1 MISQISPTLHKA
13 SVEVRP
19 SDLLLQKGSWVRFSS
34 MFPGSHKWAGGKTFE
49 VSQEPIIVPYLLSY
63 IIPEDDYKDVDL
75 SNSTT
80 GEKLYPESEN
90 VLYQIAVGFKPGD
103 YLVHLYVPK
112 DTYVYPLG
120 DSSMYPDVSHVKK
133 RYLGAKTHRE
143 SPDTAPLLN
152 LYAIKDMP
160 AFFMRFYTIADAV
173 AFEKCTAQ
181 LYINK
186 CKLTEIEGPMEEQ
199 EARALLIPWYEEMK
213 GF

>member
-34 MFPGSHKWAGGKTFE
+34 MFPGSHKWARGNTFE
-49 VSQEPIIVPYLLSY
+49 VSHEPIVVPYLLSY
-63 IIPEDDYKDVDL
+63 IIPGNDYKDVDL
-75 SNSTT
+75 SNSVA
-80 GEKLYPESEN
+80 GEKLYPENDN

-103 YLVHLYVPK
+103 YLTHVYIPK
-112 DTYVYPLG
+112 DQYVYPLG
-120 DSSMYPDVSHVKK
+120 DSSMYPDTSHAKK
-133 RYLGAKTHRE
+133 RYLGAKTSKE

-160 AFFMRFYTIADAV
+160 AFILRFFTIEGAV

-186 CKLTEIEGPMEEQ
+186 CKLTEIEDPTPEQ
-199 EARALLIPWYEEMK
+199 EEKAQLIQWYEELT
-213 GF
+213 GW